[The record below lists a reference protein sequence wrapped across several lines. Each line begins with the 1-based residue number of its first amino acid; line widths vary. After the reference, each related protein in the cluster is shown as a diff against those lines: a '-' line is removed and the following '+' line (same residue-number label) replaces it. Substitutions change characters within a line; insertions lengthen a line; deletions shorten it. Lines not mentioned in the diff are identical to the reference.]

1 MSIISFF
8 LSSVLILL
16 HPLHLSVTEI
26 TLDEKEKELEIMLRI
41 FADDLELAIR
51 NAKNDETLNLRNPTN
66 TTTDK
71 LAWEYL
77 QSRFTLRADGKI
89 QPVKYIGHEAD
100 ENVLIFYI
108 QVQPV
113 KKFKT
118 IDITNNIL
126 TELYEDQSNL
136 INMTVDNNIKS
147 LRLMRDNP
155 SGKLSFDLK

>member
-1 MSIISFF
+1 MPFISIF

-16 HPLHLSVTEI
+16 HPLHISVTEI

-41 FADDLELAIR
+41 FTDDLELAIR
-51 NAKNDETLNLRNPTN
+51 NAKNDETLNLLKPTN

-71 LAWEYL
+71 LVWEYL

-89 QPVKYIGHEAD
+89 QSINYIGHEAD

-113 KKFKT
+113 KKFRT
-118 IDITNNIL
+118 IDITNSIL

-136 INMTVDNNIKS
+136 VNMTVDDNTKS

>member
-1 MSIISFF
+1 MSLISIF

-16 HPLHLSVTEI
+16 HPLHISVTEI

-41 FADDLELAIR
+41 FTDDLELAIR
-51 NAKNDETLNLRNPTN
+51 NAKNDGTLNLLNPSN

-77 QSRFTLRADGKI
+77 QSRFTLSTDGKI
-89 QPVKYIGHEAD
+89 HPVKYLGHEAD
-100 ENVLIFYI
+100 ENVLIFYV
-108 QVQPV
+108 QVQPI

-118 IDITNNIL
+118 IDITNSIL

-136 INMTVDNNIKS
+136 VNMTVDDNTKS